1 MAYVGFGRR
10 WQGGRNREDQSTN
23 VDGAGHGG
31 GRAGD
36 GAPGRPVTRRDF
48 LSAGAAAGVAFYL
61 TACGSGGGSSSTAPS
76 KGPVT
81 LNNLFMQQAG
91 YSPQDLAAM
100 TKAFEN
106 ANPKITVNNT
116 LVPYD
121 SLHDKIVAAAPA
133 GTYDI
138 VLGDCIWPAEFG
150 SKHIVEDI
158 TSDVNSLPVGQ
169 IFPGAIQMALYQ
181 KKYYGQPWILDTKYL
196 YYNKD
201 MCSKAGVSTAELK
214 TLDGLV
220 GALKKIKSQGLVQF
234 PWIGS
239 WAQAE
244 AVICDYA
251 QFLGA
256 YDGKFLDSSGKATFN
271 KGGGVKALEFMK
283 MLIDQGLANPA
294 STSSL
299 EDDVLKSFTEGQN
312 ALNLNWTFQLA
323 TANDPKQSKV
333 PGQCGILHTPAGPAG
348 SAPGCN
354 GGQPVM
360 IAANAEHPVEAWE
373 YIKFISS
380 QAQQNQTA
388 TVSLPIWSSSYTD
401 PKVIKQAGKDLVSVA
416 KTQLPDMILRPQVVN
431 YNACSSQL
439 QVEIQNALL
448 GKKSVQD
455 ALNSAADFFDSKAS
469 A

>member
-1 MAYVGFGRR
+1 MRHDLDFRDEGEGHRD
-10 WQGGRNREDQSTN
+10 GGEW
-23 VDGAGHGG
+23 H
-31 GRAGD
+31 
-36 GAPGRPVTRRDF
+36 GRPVTRRDF
-48 LSAGAAAGVAFYL
+48 ITVSAAAGAALYL
-61 TACGSGGGSSSTAPS
+61 AACGSSGSSNTTTALT

-91 YSPQDLAAM
+91 YSPQDLAGM
-100 TKAFEN
+100 TKAFEQQYPN
-106 ANPKITVNNT
+106 ITVKNT

-121 SLHDKIVAAAPA
+121 ALHDKIVAAAPA
-133 GTYDI
+133 GTYDV

-150 SKHIVEDI
+150 SKGIVQDI
-158 TSDVNSLPVGQ
+158 TSDVNSLPVSQ

-181 KKYYGQPWILDTKYL
+181 SKYYGQPWILDTKYL

-201 MCSKAGVSTAELK
+201 MCSKAGVSTADLK

-220 GALKKIKSQGLVQF
+220 ASLKKIKTSGAVQY

-256 YDGKFLDSSGKATFN
+256 YDGKFLDSSGKAAFN
-271 KGGGVKALEFMK
+271 TGGGVKALEFMK
-283 MLIDQGLANPA
+283 MLLDEGLANPA
-294 STSSL
+294 STSAL
-299 EDDVLKSFTEGQN
+299 EDDVLKSFSEGQN

-333 PGQCGILHTPAGPAG
+333 AGQCGILHTPAGPSG
-348 SAPGCN
+348 KAPGCN

-360 IAANAEHPVEAWE
+360 IGRTAEHPAEAWA

-380 QAQQNQTA
+380 QKQQDQYA
-388 TVSLPIWSSSYTD
+388 TVSLPIWSSSYSD
-401 PKVIKQAGKDLVSVA
+401 PAVIKQAGKDLVDVA
-416 KTQLPDMILRPQVVN
+416 KTQLVDMILRPQVPN
-431 YNACSSQL
+431 YNACSSKL

-448 GKKSVQD
+448 GKSSVQD
-455 ALNSAADFFDSKAS
+455 ALNSAADFFDSNAN

>member
-1 MAYVGFGRR
+1 MRDDPRGTARR
-10 WQGGRNREDQSTN
+10 NERGGARATA
-23 VDGAGHGG
+23 GA
-31 GRAGD
+31 AD
-36 GAPGRPVTRRDF
+36 RPLTRRDF
-48 LSAGAAAGVAFYL
+48 LGTGAAAGAALYL
-61 TACGSGGGSSSTAPS
+61 AACGGGSSSTS
-76 KGPVT
+76 QTKLSGGPVT

-91 YSPQDLAAM
+91 YSPQDLASM
-100 TKAFEN
+100 TKAFEK
-106 ANPKITVNNT
+106 AYPKIKVNNT

-121 SLHDKIVAAAPA
+121 ALHDKIVAAAPA

-150 SKHIVEDI
+150 SRHIVQDI
-158 TSDVNSLPVGQ
+158 TTDVKSLPINA

-181 KKYYGQPWILDTKYL
+181 NKYYGQPWILDTKYL
-196 YYNKD
+196 YYNKQ
-201 MCSKAGVSTAELK
+201 MCAKAGVSPADLK

-220 GALKKIKSQGLVQF
+220 AALKKIKASGVRY

-239 WAQAE
+239 WDQAE
-244 AVICDYA
+244 AVVCDYA

-256 YDGKFLDSSGKATFN
+256 YDGSFLDSSGKAAFN

-283 MLIDQGLANPA
+283 MLLDQGLANPA

-333 PGQCGILHTPAGPAG
+333 AGQCGILRTPAGPTG
-348 SAPGCN
+348 KAPGCN

-360 IAANAEHPVEAWE
+360 IANGAEHPAEAWA

-380 QAQQNQTA
+380 QRQQDQHA
-388 TVSLPIWSSSYTD
+388 TVSLPIWASSYSS
-401 PKVIKQAGKDLVSVA
+401 PEVIKQAGSDLVKVA

-431 YNACSSQL
+431 YNACSTQL

-455 ALNSAADFFDSKAS
+455 ALNSAADFFDSNSGA
-469 A
+469 

>member
-1 MAYVGFGRR
+1 MQDDLDFRDEGKGDRDRDA
-10 WQGGRNREDQSTN
+10 
-23 VDGAGHGG
+23 GAGS
-31 GRAGD
+31 D
-36 GAPGRPVTRRDF
+36 RPVTRRDF
-48 LSAGAAAGVAFYL
+48 ITVSAAAGAAFYL
-61 TACGSGGGSSSTAPS
+61 AACGGSGGSNTTTALS
-76 KGPVT
+76 KEPVT

-91 YSPQDLAAM
+91 YSPQDLAGM
-100 TKAFEN
+100 TKAFEKQYPN
-106 ANPKITVNNT
+106 ITVKNT

-121 SLHDKIVAAAPA
+121 ALHDKIVAAAPA

-150 SKHIVEDI
+150 SKGIVQDI
-158 TSDVNSLPVGQ
+158 TSDVNSLAVDQ
-169 IFPGAIQMALYQ
+169 IFPGAIQMAFYQ
-181 KKYYGQPWILDTKYL
+181 NKYYGQPWILDTKYL

-201 MCSKAGVSTAELK
+201 MCSEAGVSTADLK
-214 TLDGLV
+214 TIDGLV
-220 GALKKIKSQGLVQF
+220 KSLKKIQSSGVQH

-256 YDGKFLDSSGKATFN
+256 YDGKFLDSSGKAVFN
-271 KGGGVKALEFMK
+271 TGGGVKALEFMK
-283 MLIDQGLANPA
+283 MLLDDGLANPA
-294 STSSL
+294 STSAL
-299 EDDVLKSFTEGQN
+299 EDDVLKSFSEGQN

-333 PGQCGILHTPAGPAG
+333 AGQCGILHTPAGPSG
-348 SAPGCN
+348 KAPGCN

-360 IAANAEHPVEAWE
+360 ISRTAEHPVEAWA

-380 QAQQNQTA
+380 QEQQNQYA
-388 TVSLPIWSSSYTD
+388 TVSLPIWSASYSD
-401 PKVIKQAGKDLVSVA
+401 PAVIKQAGKDLVNVA
-416 KTQLPDMILRPQVVN
+416 KTQLPDMILRPQVPN
-431 YNACSSQL
+431 YNACSSKL

-448 GKKSVQD
+448 GKSSVQD
-455 ALNSAADFFDSKAS
+455 ALDSAADFFDSNAN

>member
-1 MAYVGFGRR
+1 MRHDLDFRDEGEGHRD
-10 WQGGRNREDQSTN
+10 GGEW
-23 VDGAGHGG
+23 H
-31 GRAGD
+31 
-36 GAPGRPVTRRDF
+36 GRPVTRRDF
-48 LSAGAAAGVAFYL
+48 ITVSAAAGAALYL
-61 TACGSGGGSSSTAPS
+61 AACGSSGSSNTTTALT

-91 YSPQDLAAM
+91 YSPQDLAGM
-100 TKAFEN
+100 TKAFEQQYPN
-106 ANPKITVNNT
+106 ITVKNT

-121 SLHDKIVAAAPA
+121 ALHDKIVAAAPA
-133 GTYDI
+133 GTYDV

-150 SKHIVEDI
+150 SKGIVQDI
-158 TSDVNSLPVGQ
+158 TSDVNSLPVSQ

-181 KKYYGQPWILDTKYL
+181 SKYYGQPWILDTKYL

-201 MCSKAGVSTAELK
+201 MCSKAGVSTADLK

-220 GALKKIKSQGLVQF
+220 ASLKKIKTSGAVQY

-256 YDGKFLDSSGKATFN
+256 YDGKFLDSSGKAAFN
-271 KGGGVKALEFMK
+271 TGGGVKALEFMK
-283 MLIDQGLANPA
+283 MLLDEGLANPA
-294 STSSL
+294 STSAL
-299 EDDVLKSFTEGQN
+299 EDDVLKSFSEGQN
-312 ALNLNWTFQLA
+312 ALNLNWTFQLS

-333 PGQCGILHTPAGPAG
+333 AGQCGILHTPAGPSG
-348 SAPGCN
+348 KAPGCN

-360 IAANAEHPVEAWE
+360 IGRTAEHPAEAWA

-380 QAQQNQTA
+380 QKQQDQYA
-388 TVSLPIWSSSYTD
+388 TVSLPIWSSSYSD
-401 PKVIKQAGKDLVSVA
+401 PAVIKQAGKDLVDVA
-416 KTQLPDMILRPQVVN
+416 KTQLPDMILRPQVPN
-431 YNACSSQL
+431 YNACSSKL

-448 GKKSVQD
+448 GKSSVQD
-455 ALNSAADFFDSKAS
+455 ALNSAADFFDSNAN